1 MSSTTSS
8 VHGGK
13 VFGKQPLNWFT
24 SDNHH
29 DNHNHHDNQQHDDQ
43 QPGNSGS
50 CVLGNR
56 PSSSPDNQSDEEKPE
71 TYIYDTNIKVD
82 EPKQQNK
89 SLIDILKTAGFRRGI
104 PGSSPANESQQAGTS
119 NDAAVHN
126 NEANVVSFVVC

>member
-24 SDNHH
+24 ADNSHH
-29 DNHNHHDNQQHDDQ
+29 DNQ

-50 CVLGNR
+50 CVLGNQ
-56 PSSSPDNQSDEEKPE
+56 PDNGDHGNRSDGEKPE
-71 TYIYDTNIKVD
+71 TFIWDTNIKV
-82 EPKQQNK
+82 EPRNK
-89 SLIDILKTAGFRRGI
+89 SLIDILKSAGFSSGRGI
-104 PGSSPANESQQAGTS
+104 PDPANESQQAGTS
-119 NDAAVHN
+119 NDAAHE